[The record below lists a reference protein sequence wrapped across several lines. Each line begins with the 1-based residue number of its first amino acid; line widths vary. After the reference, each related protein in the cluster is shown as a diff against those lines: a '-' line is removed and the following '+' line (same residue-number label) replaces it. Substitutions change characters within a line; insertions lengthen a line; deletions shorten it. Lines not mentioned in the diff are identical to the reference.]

1 MIVDFIDRHKKKFGV
16 EPICAQLEALGCKFA
31 PSSYYEARSRRPS
44 ARALRDEDLK
54 KQIIAEYE
62 ENYRCCG
69 ARTMWLQLRGKGI
82 DVARCTVERLMKVL
96 GLQGVAGGCRALTR
110 GKVKRTTTRARCAL
124 GERPGRAELSHTKAE
139 SPDSLLGDLCVRERC
154 GLSPDIASVG
164 AYQRGDTQRRQGSA
178 DLPPHR
184 SRHGPHAPKPAE
196 STGLQIRRV
205 ERRRHRQKPRC

>member
-1 MIVDFIDRHKKKFGV
+1 LIVDFIDRHKKKFGV

-96 GLQGVAGGCRALTR
+96 GLQGVAGRSPAGRSSAP
-110 GKVKRTTTRARCAL
+110 
-124 GERPGRAELSHTKAE
+124 RPEPGAPWAKDLVGRN
-139 SPDSLLGDLCVRERC
+139 
-154 GLSPDIASVG
+154 
-164 AYQRGDTQRRQGSA
+164 
-178 DLPPHR
+178 
-184 SRHGPHAPKPAE
+184 
-196 STGLQIRRV
+196 
-205 ERRRHRQKPRC
+205 